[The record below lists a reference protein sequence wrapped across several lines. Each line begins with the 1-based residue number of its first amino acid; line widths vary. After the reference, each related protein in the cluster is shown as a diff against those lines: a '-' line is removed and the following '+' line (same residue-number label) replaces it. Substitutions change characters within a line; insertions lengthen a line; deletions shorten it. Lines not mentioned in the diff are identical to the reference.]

1 MTILAHFT
9 NENFAAEVLESP
21 TPVLVYFISAHC
33 APCKMVSPIVDQ
45 LAAEW
50 GERVKVGTL
59 DIYEAFKITLHYT
72 VMKAPTLILFVN
84 GQPVARV
91 TGFMPKV
98 TLQAKLEK
106 MIPVGG

>member
-1 MTILAHFT
+1 MTTLAHFT
-9 NENFAAEVLESP
+9 NDNFAAEVLAAQ

-59 DIYEAFKITLHYT
+59 DIYEAFKTTWQYT

-84 GQPVARV
+84 GQPVERV

-98 TLQAKLEK
+98 KLQEK
-106 MIPVGG
+106 FAAHF